1 MPTKLTNN
9 QQLAGI
15 FLHLTKNNKQC
26 KFKLLKSPQRLFKKG
41 NFFANMN
48 KIITFIKEA
57 KEELL
62 KVNWPSKK
70 QTLNYTLIVIGVSL
84 AVAVFLGGL
93 DYIFNYLLKV
103 FII

>member
-1 MPTKLTNN
+1 
-9 QQLAGI
+9 
-15 FLHLTKNNKQC
+15 
-26 KFKLLKSPQRLFKKG
+26 
-41 NFFANMN
+41 MN

-57 KEELL
+57 KIELF

-84 AVAVFLGGL
+84 AVAAFLGSL
-93 DYIFNYLLKV
+93 DYVFSYLLKV